1 MCDTDYTGGEL
12 RAMAQELVAKVL
24 AEDGFVAPE
33 VAGHPELFCRE
44 VSEELASAPK
54 EIQESVL
61 NVQSGAQRNKEAMVW
76 AKARAE
82 ERKARAEEKER
93 YQAAMVAVQGRSTVP
108 MPPEAQAILQSFMYQ
123 QNADGE
129 WVVHEQ

>member
-24 AEDGFVAPE
+24 AEDPFVAPE

-61 NVQSGAQRNKEAMVW
+61 NVQSGAQRNKEAMAW

-82 ERKARAEEKER
+82 ERKARAREAKEDEER
-93 YQAAMVAVQGRSTVP
+93 PWSPG
-108 MPPEAQAILQSFMYQ
+108 PPSPKC
-123 QNADGE
+123 QNYPDFDHP
-129 WVVHEQ
+129 WDDI